1 MVVSD
6 YLTYIAETVVD
17 SAMRHAWRM
26 TARRHG
32 VPPGARGNEP
42 DGFGVIAYGKLGGLE
57 LGYGSDLDLVFLYDG
72 DAMAATDG
80 DKSITVSE
88 FFARLGKRI
97 IHLLATNTPA
107 GILYETDLRLRPSG
121 SPACWSVSIE
131 AFETYQMQEAW
142 TWEQQALLKAHFVA
156 GDPAIG
162 GKFSAIRKKSLCRE
176 HDTEAL
182 RREVR
187 EMREKMRESL
197 GTREPGQFDVK
208 QDFGGI
214 VDIEFLVQFGV
225 LWRAHAHEKLIEW
238 TDVVR
243 LLESLASVGF
253 VSPDDAGFLR
263 QAYCNFR
270 ERTHRAALLEVPARI
285 ADSEYRDVRARVQQ
299 IWHAIMGVEGHT
311 AQPGLS
317 DRPHSF
323 PTPARQGIRLQPP
336 STLIRRINHV
346 DV

>member
-1 MVVSD
+1 
-6 YLTYIAETVVD
+6 
-17 SAMRHAWRM
+17 
-26 TARRHG
+26 
-32 VPPGARGNEP
+32 
-42 DGFGVIAYGKLGGLE
+42 
-57 LGYGSDLDLVFLYDG
+57 
-72 DAMAATDG
+72 
-80 DKSITVSE
+80 
-88 FFARLGKRI
+88 
-97 IHLLATNTPA
+97 
-107 GILYETDLRLRPSG
+107 
-121 SPACWSVSIE
+121 
-131 AFETYQMQEAW
+131 MQEAW
-142 TWEQQALLKAHFVA
+142 TWEQQAVFKARFVA

-208 QDFGGI
+208 QDSGGI

-225 LWRAHAHEKLIEW
+225 LSRAHAHEKLIEW

-243 LLESLASVGF
+243 LLESPRASDLSAPTMPVFCGRPTATSVNVLIGPPCWRCRRELPTTSIGMSVP
-253 VSPDDAGFLR
+253 VSSKSGTPSW
-263 QAYCNFR
+263 
-270 ERTHRAALLEVPARI
+270 AL
-285 ADSEYRDVRARVQQ
+285 
-299 IWHAIMGVEGHT
+299 EGHT

-346 DV
+346 DG